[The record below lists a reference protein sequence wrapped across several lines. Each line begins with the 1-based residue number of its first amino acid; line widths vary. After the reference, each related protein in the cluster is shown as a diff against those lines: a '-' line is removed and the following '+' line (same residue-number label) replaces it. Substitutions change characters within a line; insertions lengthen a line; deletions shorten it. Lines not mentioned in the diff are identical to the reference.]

1 MSRIGDWMV
10 DSPVGPLV
18 FILGLV
24 ALILGSAFTLGDRI
38 GLRSAKA
45 DRAALASALAVR
57 ESLGEDVIGQVVEF
71 NRQIARGCEWASIPV
86 LISDRWCDLHPLPI
100 PQ

>member
-1 MSRIGDWMV
+1 M
-10 DSPVGPLV
+10 DSPTGTLV
-18 FILGLV
+18 FILGFV
-24 ALILGSAFTLGDRI
+24 ALLLGSAFIIGDRV

-71 NRQIARGCEWASIPV
+71 NRRIAVGCEWASIPV